1 MIHQC
6 IPHDPWRRP
15 GPPPLRTV
23 TLRLKREELLY
34 DITNCAYVEAD
45 IMDVKEE
52 HLRHPVYDIGEDGN
66 VDRVTRV
73 MDIAF
78 DECVEMLYPYSR
90 REMDCEEADTDQKVT
105 EVYEVALQLP
115 ETFSQ
120 TSVDLL
126 AKLVHERMV
135 CRVLADWLS
144 ITDKA
149 AAREWAEKAEA
160 AEESIRSTVNM
171 RRGRIRRRLSPW

>member
-1 MIHQC
+1 
-6 IPHDPWRRP
+6 
-15 GPPPLRTV
+15 V

-78 DECVEMLYPYSR
+78 DECVEMLYPYSK
-90 REMDCEEADTDQKVT
+90 REMDC
-105 EVYEVALQLP
+105 EVALQLP

-149 AAREWAEKAEA
+149 AAREWAEKAET